1 MLAELV
7 EANILKIFTKDYKRT
22 RMSVQR
28 FFVADDH
35 FQAQRVIL
43 PQDIQNQLRRVLR
56 SKEGDRIIVLDSQAY
71 EYQVRLIEDE
81 DGNFE
86 GEILSRQMNYAE
98 PVCQLTL
105 YISLTQ
111 REKFEWILQKG
122 TEAGVAVFQPFISQ
136 RSLVQ
141 DGKALDKKRMRWEK
155 ILQEA
160 AEQCGRGRVPALLP
174 LLGLQAALDV
184 AAREHAI
191 TLVAWED
198 EQGTSLGD
206 VLAAYAGRGSLGLFV
221 GPEGGFDEVEI
232 GLMRR
237 AGLHTFSLG
246 PRILR
251 METAAMLAPA
261 LVLYQLGEM
270 HPNNR

>member
-1 MLAELV
+1 
-7 EANILKIFTKDYKRT
+7 
-22 RMSVQR
+22 MSTQR
-28 FFVADDH
+28 FFIPDNH
-35 FQAQRVIL
+35 FQAQRIIL
-43 PQDIQNQLRRVLR
+43 PDAMQNQLRRVLR
-56 SKEGDRIIVLDSQAY
+56 LNAGDRIIVLDSQGY
-71 EYQVRLIEDE
+71 EYQVRLIENS
-81 DGNFE
+81 DGFFE
-86 GEILSRQMNYAE
+86 GEILSRQMNHAE
-98 PVCQLTL
+98 PACQLTL

-111 REKFEWILQKG
+111 REKFELILQKG
-122 TEAGVAVFQPFISQ
+122 TEVGVTVFQPFISQ

-141 DGKALDKKRMRWEK
+141 DGKALDKKRARWEK

-184 AAREHAI
+184 AAREHAL
-191 TLVAWED
+191 TLVAWVD
-198 EQGTSLGD
+198 EHSIDLGD
-206 VLAAYAGRGSLGLFV
+206 VLAGFAGKGSIGLFV

-232 GLMRR
+232 GLMQR

-270 HPNNR
+270 NVRTD